1 MTVPTVSNPQH
12 NIIIIIMQYSVDV
25 ILISLIPS
33 EADIRHLRRILHLY
47 AQLPGPTRI
56 LHVKET
62 LFLFPF
68 LRPCSK
74 FRTLLKFK
82 TYSLYT

>member
-1 MTVPTVSNPQH
+1 MTAPTVSNPQH
-12 NIIIIIMQYSVDV
+12 NIIIIMQYSVDV

-47 AQLPGPTRI
+47 AQLSGPTRI

-62 LFLFPF
+62 LLRDIHFIFPF
-68 LRPCSK
+68 SRPRSTL
-74 FRTLLKFK
+74 RTLLK
-82 TYSLYT
+82 S